1 MPGDV
6 LYESATTT
14 FVAATQYIVSAFDG
28 GASTFAP
35 IFGRAITSGINSVGG
50 SISMPDTNYP
60 STIEFVNGSLAID
73 TVDIYEDALLTSQIV
88 AGHAYKDISAEFE
101 LAAGDNPVLYTPT
114 TLLSPVL
121 IDDTVSFFGGLRG
134 RAVAYGSA
142 DSFELK
148 TYFPNRTSVESQA
161 GLQLFNAATNF
172 ELINIY
178 IVDTGTTIIDK
189 VAARPAVPSG
199 IALPVIGLAAG
210 SFDIYI
216 TQVGETDVLAGPIR
230 IDVERGDILG
240 GMIFDTVDPA
250 TLELN
255 LFPSNP

>member
-1 MPGDV
+1 
-6 LYESATTT
+6 
-14 FVAATQYIVSAFDG
+14 
-28 GASTFAP
+28 
-35 IFGRAITSGINSVGG
+35 
-50 SISMPDTNYP
+50 MPDANYP
-60 STIEFVNGSLAID
+60 STVQFVNGSLAID
-73 TVDIYEDALLTSQIV
+73 TVDIYGDALLTSQLV

-121 IDDTVSFFGGLRG
+121 IDDTLNFALGLRG

-148 TYFPNRTSVESQA
+148 TYLPDRRSVESQA

-172 ELINIY
+172 ALINIY
-178 IVDTGTTIIDK
+178 VVDTGTTIIDK
-189 VAARPAVPSG
+189 IAARTAVPSG

-216 TQVGETDVLAGPIR
+216 TQIGETDILAGPIQ
-230 IDVERGDILG
+230 IDVERGDMLE

-250 TLELN
+250 TLEIN
-255 LFPSNP
+255 FFPNNP